1 MAYAHPEALVSTEW
15 LASRLNDPN
24 VRVLDGTYHL
34 PTVKRDPRAE
44 YLAQHIPGAGFF
56 DIDGISDH
64 TTDLPHMIP
73 APAVFEAEMRKLGI
87 SKSTRVVVY
96 DSYGW
101 QSAARVWWSL
111 RAFGHDN
118 VALLD
123 GGLPKWL
130 AEGRAVQAGPA
141 APKPGDFEAKFRPEL
156 VRSKAQMVAN
166 VASKAEQV
174 LDARAAA
181 RFEGSAPEPRPGLRG
196 GHIPG
201 SRNLPMAD
209 LVDPTTKRLRPA
221 GDLAKLYAAAGVD
234 VGKPIATTCGSGVT
248 ACGLAFG
255 LYLIGVENVAIY
267 DGSWSEW
274 GLQDGPPVATGKA

>member
-1 MAYAHPEALVSTEW
+1 MPYAHPEALVSTEW
-15 LASRLNDPN
+15 LAAHLNDPS

-34 PTVKRDPRAE
+34 PTAKRDPRAE

-56 DIDGISDH
+56 DIDGIADDA
-64 TTDLPHMIP
+64 TDLPHMIP

-87 SKSTRVVVY
+87 SKGTRVVVY

-111 RAFGHDN
+111 RVFGHDD

-130 AEGRAVQAGPA
+130 AEGRAVQAGPV
-141 APKPGDFEAKFRPEL
+141 APKPGDFAAKFRPEL

-166 VASKAEQV
+166 IASKAEQV
-174 LDARAAA
+174 LDARAAG
-181 RFEGSAPEPRPGLRG
+181 RFEGTAPEPRPGLRG

-201 SRNLPMAD
+201 SRNLPMGS
-209 LVDPTTKRLRPA
+209 LVDPKTMRLKPA
-221 GDLAKLYAAAGVD
+221 EELAKLYAGAGID
-234 VGKPIATTCGSGVT
+234 VTKPVATTCGSGVT

-255 LYLIGVENVAIY
+255 LYLIGAEKVAIY

-274 GLQDGPPVATGKA
+274 GLPDGPPVATGPA

>member
-1 MAYAHPEALVSTEW
+1 MTYAHPESLVSTEW
-15 LASRLNDPN
+15 LAAHLNDAN

-34 PTVKRDPRAE
+34 PTAKRDGRAE
-44 YLAQHIPGAGFF
+44 YLAQHIPGAAFF
-56 DIDGISDH
+56 DIDGIADDA
-64 TTDLPHMIP
+64 TDLPHMIP

-96 DSYGW
+96 DTYGW

-111 RAFGHDN
+111 RVFGHDN

-130 AEGRAVQAGPA
+130 AEGRAVEAGEIV
-141 APKPGDFEAKFRPEL
+141 PKPGDFAARFRPEL
-156 VRSKAQMVAN
+156 VRSKVQMVAN
-166 VASKAEQV
+166 VSSKAEQV
-174 LDARAAA
+174 LDARAAG
-181 RFEGSAPEPRPGLRG
+181 RFEGTAPEPRPGLRG

-201 SRNLPMAD
+201 SRNLPMGD
-209 LVDPTTKRLRPA
+209 LVDPTTKRLKPA
-221 GDLAKLYAAAGVD
+221 AELAKLYAGAGID
-234 VGKPIATTCGSGVT
+234 VSKPVATTCGSGVT

-255 LYLIGVENVAIY
+255 LYLIGADKVAIY

-274 GLQDGPPVATGKA
+274 GLPDGPPIATGKA